1 MTAQIVMTQAVISPG
16 PATNNGS
23 ISKEFTTSNFSD
35 CLTNNLK
42 SDARANSD
50 KVSKSFDDT
59 MAKNKNK
66 ANNNNSA
73 KVSEQVK
80 QNQKVSKSMDVKE
93 PNKPKVSDST
103 KGISMSKTDNVIK
116 ENFSTLE
123 KKIKEI
129 IKDSLEMNEEELNQ
143 MMKMLNLSMF
153 DLLNPD
159 NLKNLVLASQG
170 ESNITAVLTNED
182 LASKL
187 TGILQ
192 KMSELNLDD
201 FGISED
207 DLQNLLAEKYEEI
220 NNSNKSN
227 QITKADDVKNSGNSE
242 NVLTTQGNL
251 VDNELNA
258 KNLLGKDS
266 KIVDPDVIEEKNIS
280 IIVEDST
287 SKSSRSENESDGSL
301 TNRKDENSQQDSK
314 GSDIHLDS
322 NKGSPVNQFVNN
334 LAFAA
339 TRLDGTSQQIVEA
352 SQMREIVDQ
361 VVQKIRIH
369 VDTDT
374 TSMDIQL
381 DPEHLGR
388 VNLSVIAKDGVLT
401 AQFAVQNSA
410 AKEAIESQLQLL
422 KDNLNNQ
429 GVKVEA
435 IEVTV
440 SNFSFT
446 ESNSAGQGNKEQKS
460 SPRKLNLNELDEF
473 SDLSAEN
480 EMIADM
486 MQVNGNTVDY
496 TA

>member
-16 PATNNGS
+16 SSTNNGS
-23 ISKEFTTSNFSD
+23 ISKELTTSNFSD

-42 SDARANSD
+42 SDARTNSA
-50 KVSKSFDDT
+50 KVTKDFDDT

-80 QNQKVSKSMDVKE
+80 QNQEVSKSMDVKE
-93 PNKPKVSDST
+93 PNKPKVTDST
-103 KGISMSKTDNVIK
+103 KDISMSKTDNVIK
-116 ENFSTLE
+116 ENLSALE
-123 KKIKEI
+123 AKIKEI

-153 DLLNPD
+153 DLLNTD

-187 TGILQ
+187 TGLLQ

-207 DLQNLLAEKYEEI
+207 DLQNLLAGKSEEI
-220 NNSNKSN
+220 INSNKSN
-227 QITKADDVKNSGNSE
+227 QITKADDVKSSSNFE
-242 NVLTTQGNL
+242 KVLTTQGNL

-258 KNLLGKDS
+258 KNLFGKDS
-266 KIVDPDVIEEKNIS
+266 KTIDQDVIEEKNIS

-287 SKSSRSENESDGSL
+287 SKSSRSENENDGSL
-301 TNRKDENSQQDSK
+301 MNRKDENNQQDNK
-314 GSDIHLDS
+314 GSNIHLDS

-334 LAFAA
+334 LTFAA
-339 TRLDGTSQQIVEA
+339 TRLDGTTQQIVEA

-381 DPEHLGR
+381 DPEHLGK

-440 SNFSFT
+440 SNFSFA
-446 ESNSAGQGNKEQKS
+446 ESNGAGQGNKEQKS

-473 SDLSAEN
+473 SDLSTEN